1 RIAIQ
6 QIYNNLNTRM
16 SVSELYISSID
27 FQPNRLDPETGKNE
41 KPIMQFDKVITGFSK
56 EDSDEASSHEEIET
70 QEYNLIR
77 RQLDWFQANY
87 PNIHI
92 IKKIDDV
99 PIISGEPVITCDNSF
114 YDKTSNDLDRTGI
127 VMAMPFFDMEGRLK
141 GAVSVTIINPVLQAF
156 LPDKDCALINADYN
170 FSLFTKG
177 NGQEVA
183 SKEFVLKGQID
194 PNLLFSR
201 VIPIN
206 FTDPKSKWQLWVGFN
221 NDKFLQSSDV
231 IAINTFKVSGYFFAV
246 IFFLV
251 GCLILVFLDR
261 NDRLCQRNQNE
272 KEQEFDELKNSFKT
286 LQAQQEELKHKA
298 EADKKVAMS
307 NLADSFES
315 QMKQIVTAVASAST
329 ELAQTAEGMSV
340 VIGTSNN
347 MVNNAVD
354 GAVLTTNHVETVAM
368 AAREL
373 YASVS
378 EISGQV
384 HKSNDFIG
392 ESVRKVQAADE
403 YANKLGV
410 SSAKIK
416 EVIQI
421 IAEISSQINLLALN
435 ATIESARAG
444 EAGKGFAVVANEVK
458 NLANQTNKSVEEI
471 AKVIDEM
478 GSVSSDIITALGE
491 IKSSVTL
498 ISESSVSIASAVE
511 EQTVAT
517 NGIAKSAQ
525 EASQGA
531 QQISSGLQVVNLS
544 SSEVGSSSQQ
554 VLDAARD
561 LSQQAE
567 NLNLKVHDFIE
578 QIRNS

>member
-1 RIAIQ
+1 M
-6 QIYNNLNTRM
+6 Y
-16 SVSELYISSID
+16 
-27 FQPNRLDPETGKNE
+27 
-41 KPIMQFDKVITGFSK
+41 
-56 EDSDEASSHEEIET
+56 
-70 QEYNLIR
+70 
-77 RQLDWFQANY
+77 
-87 PNIHI
+87 
-92 IKKIDDV
+92 
-99 PIISGEPVITCDNSF
+99 
-114 YDKTSNDLDRTGI
+114 
-127 VMAMPFFDMEGRLK
+127 
-141 GAVSVTIINPVLQAF
+141 
-156 LPDKDCALINADYN
+156 
-170 FSLFTKG
+170 
-177 NGQEVA
+177 
-183 SKEFVLKGQID
+183 
-194 PNLLFSR
+194 SR

-231 IAINTFKVSGYFFAV
+231 IAINTFKIAGYCFA
-246 IFFLV
+246 IAFFLV
-251 GCLILVFLDR
+251 GGLILVFLDR
-261 NDRLCQRNQNE
+261 NDRSRQRNQIE
-272 KEQEFDELKNSFKT
+272 KEHEFDELKNNFKT
-286 LQAQQEELKHKA
+286 LQDQQEDLKQKA
-298 EADKKVAMS
+298 EADKKTAMKQ
-307 NLADSFES
+307 LADSFES
-315 QMKQIVTAVASAST
+315 QMKQIVAAVASAST
-329 ELAQTAEGMSV
+329 QLAQTAEGMAT

-347 MVNNAVD
+347 MVKNAVD
-354 GAVLTTNHVETVAM
+354 GASRTTNNVETVAL

-373 YASVS
+373 YTSVS

-392 ESVRKVQAADE
+392 ESVRKVQTADE

-478 GSVSSDIITALGE
+478 GSVSTDIIAALGDV
-491 IKSSVTL
+491 KASVTL

-511 EQTVAT
+511 EQTVVT

-531 QQISSGLQVVNLS
+531 QQISSGLQVVNQS
-544 SSEVGSSSQQ
+544 SIEVGSSSQQ

-567 NLNLKVHDFIE
+567 NLNLKVHEFIE
-578 QIRNS
+578 RIRNS